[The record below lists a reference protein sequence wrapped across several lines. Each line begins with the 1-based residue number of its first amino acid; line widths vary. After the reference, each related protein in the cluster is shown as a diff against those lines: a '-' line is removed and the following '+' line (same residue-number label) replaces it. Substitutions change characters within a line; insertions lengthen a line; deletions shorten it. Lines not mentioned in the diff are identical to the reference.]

1 MSERRRLWRCVACWD
16 THEALEVHE
25 GVYMVPCPQVREGYM
40 VNATS
45 FAEAGAPLGYWLDEE
60 PMVRLGER

>member
-1 MSERRRLWRCVACWD
+1 M
-16 THEALEVHE
+16 
-25 GVYMVPCPQVREGYM
+25 RENYM

-45 FAEAGAPLGYWLDEE
+45 FAEAETPLGYWLDEE